1 MKVILTTDV
10 ANLGGPG
17 DVVEVKDG
25 YGRNYLLPRGM
36 AIVATRGA
44 EKQVQTIRRAQE
56 SRRIRDL
63 DHAREVADAL
73 IELGPVTLTAR
84 AGQQQGAQG
93 RGKLFGSVTA
103 ADVVSAVR
111 SAGGPT
117 LDKRVVALP
126 GHIKT
131 TGSHEVAVRLHPEVT
146 VTVPIEVT
154 AAS

>member
-1 MKVILTTDV
+1 MKLILTTDV
-10 ANLGGPG
+10 DNLGGPG

-25 YGRNYLLPRGM
+25 YGRNYLLPRRM

-56 SRRIRDL
+56 SRRVRDL
-63 DHAREVADAL
+63 DHAREVARAL
-73 IELGPVTLTAR
+73 SDLGPVPLTAR
-84 AGQQQGAQG
+84 AAQQRAAQG
-93 RGKLFGSVTA
+93 GGKLFGSVTA

-117 LDKRVVALP
+117 LDRRAVALP

-131 TGSHEVAVRLHPEVT
+131 TGTHEVTVRLHPEVT